1 MKKMMIAI
9 CDDDKYVHYL
19 LQEAICY
26 FMNKHE
32 IEYEVVIYSLGKEL
46 ISEVERFDLI
56 FLDIVLPDFDGYEIE
71 KWIREKNKA
80 CKIII
85 MSASGRRKEAFHI
98 NVFRFIEKPI
108 KIGMLEEALQALKLT
123 ALGKEL
129 IKLYENRRIMEVR
142 QNEIYYIEAYDSST
156 EFVVSGRKLRRDI
169 SLKSLTNILDKR
181 IFIQINRKQMVNGL
195 FITEYKDGILYIDNC
210 EFRVSRRRKREV
222 EQFLKEFK
230 KHDR

>member
-9 CDDDKYVHYL
+9 CDADKYAHYL

-26 FMNKHE
+26 FMNKHAV
-32 IEYEVVIYSLGKEL
+32 EYEIVIYSLGKEL
-46 ISEVERFDLI
+46 ISEAEKFDLI
-56 FLDIVLPDFDGYEIE
+56 FLDIILPDFDGYEIG
-71 KWIREKNKA
+71 KWVREKNKS

-98 NVFRFIEKPI
+98 NAFRFIEKPI
-108 KIGMLEEALQALKLT
+108 KIGILEEALQALKLT
-123 ALGKEL
+123 ELGKEV
-129 IKLYENRRIMEVR
+129 IKLFENRRIVEVR
-142 QNEIYYIEAYDSST
+142 QNKIYYIEAYDSST
-156 EFVVSGRKLRRDI
+156 EFVVSSRKLRRDI

-230 KHDR
+230 KRNR

>member
-1 MKKMMIAI
+1 MIAI
-9 CDDDKYVHYL
+9 CDGDKYVHYL

-32 IEYEVVIYSLGKEL
+32 IVYEVVIYSLGKEL

-181 IFIQINRKQMVNGL
+181 IFIRINRKQMVNGL